1 VLLKNIAIHGDM
13 AIATSRTCQELMN
26 GPPKPGKAGTALRAT
41 LEDADVNLAER
52 QFGAGANSLHI
63 YTCSVKSTFLQPS
76 S

>member
-41 LEDADVNLAER
+41 LEDADVR
-52 QFGAGANSLHI
+52 KGMPGD
-63 YTCSVKSTFLQPS
+63 
-76 S
+76 